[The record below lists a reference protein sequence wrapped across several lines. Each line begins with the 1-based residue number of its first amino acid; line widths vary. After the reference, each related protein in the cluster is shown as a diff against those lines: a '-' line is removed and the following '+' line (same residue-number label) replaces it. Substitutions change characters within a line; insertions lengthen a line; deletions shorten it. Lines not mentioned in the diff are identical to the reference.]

1 MKPQTPVR
9 SSLPG
14 ALGIPCGLLSLASGM
29 MSLVVTML
37 LWWQTLPADI
47 RRIGQ
52 QAGLFS
58 AVLGLAL
65 AGIAAASQR
74 KRVRRLAVVAV
85 VVNMFILMLT
95 LDSMFNLLRS

>member
-1 MKPQTPVR
+1 M
-9 SSLPG
+9 
-14 ALGIPCGLLSLASGM
+14 PCGILSLASGT

-37 LWWQTLPADI
+37 LWWQTMPADL
-47 RRIGQ
+47 RRIGH

-74 KRVRRLAVVAV
+74 KRVRRLAIVAV
-85 VVNMFILMLT
+85 VVNLFILALT
-95 LDSMFNLLRS
+95 LDSMFNFLRS